1 MRPPPWVHL
10 LDSEELFILLHMQQ
24 VLVEL
29 DDRTMAR
36 LNRVAPPSARKRS
49 EFIREAIRRALNE
62 RLEQDMERA
71 YREHPQDGAE
81 TDLDPAT
88 WEPLKKKTTTKAK
101 R

>member
-1 MRPPPWVHL
+1 M
-10 LDSEELFILLHMQQ
+10 DIYSLFHMQQ
-24 VLVEL
+24 VIVEL
-29 DDRTMAR
+29 DDRTIAR

-71 YREHPQDGAE
+71 YRKQPQEGA
-81 TDLDPAT
+81 DIDIDPST
-88 WEPLKKKTTTKAK
+88 WEAEPRKKKAK

>member
-1 MRPPPWVHL
+1 M
-10 LDSEELFILLHMQQ
+10 ELFSLFHMQQ

-71 YREHPQDGAE
+71 YREQPQDGAE
-81 TDLDPAT
+81 IDLDPAT
-88 WEPLKKKTTTKAK
+88 WEAAPLKKKTKAK
-101 R
+101 ARR

>member
-1 MRPPPWVHL
+1 
-10 LDSEELFILLHMQQ
+10 MQQ
-24 VLVEL
+24 VIVEL
-29 DDRTMAR
+29 DDRTIAR

-71 YREHPQDGAE
+71 YRQQPQEGA
-81 TDLDPAT
+81 DIDVDPST
-88 WEPLKKKTTTKAK
+88 WEAAPRKRKAK

>member
-1 MRPPPWVHL
+1 MLQQGGL
-10 LDSEELFILLHMQQ
+10 LSGSSPSQVKLELQQ
-24 VLVEL
+24 VIVEL
-29 DDRTMAR
+29 DDRTIAR

-71 YREHPQDGAE
+71 YRQQPQQG
-81 TDLDPAT
+81 TDLDVDPAT
-88 WEPLKKKTTTKAK
+88 WEAPPRKRKAK

>member
-1 MRPPPWVHL
+1 L
-10 LDSEELFILLHMQQ
+10 LQHIEFYSLLFMQQ
-24 VLVEL
+24 VIVEL

-36 LNRVAPPSARKRS
+36 LDRVAPPSARKRS

-71 YREHPQDGAE
+71 YRLQPQHSEDI
-81 TDLDPAT
+81 DVDPST
-88 WEPLKKKTTTKAK
+88 WEAAPRKKKAK

>member
-1 MRPPPWVHL
+1 MK
-10 LDSEELFILLHMQQ
+10 Q
-24 VLVEL
+24 VIVEL

-36 LNRVAPPSARKRS
+36 LNRVAPPKARKRS

-71 YREHPQDGAE
+71 YREQPQDGAE

-88 WEPLKKKTTTKAK
+88 WEAAPAKTTRAK

>member
-1 MRPPPWVHL
+1 MEL
-10 LDSEELFILLHMQQ
+10 LGLHPMQQ

-62 RLEQDMERA
+62 RLSA
-71 YREHPQDGAE
+71 
-81 TDLDPAT
+81 
-88 WEPLKKKTTTKAK
+88 
-101 R
+101 